1 MEASTEYRDKDL
13 KDAFKY
19 IQDLGKTGS
28 LPIWIDGLDELGSLT
43 KKESNDAGG
52 VALHPNKKIYMK
64 TLFVG
69 ILRQKI
75 LPGARVVAT
84 GRNTGAVNTEYM

>member
-1 MEASTEYRDKDL
+1 MS
-13 KDAFKY
+13 
-19 IQDLGKTGS
+19 
-28 LPIWIDGLDELGSLT
+28 IWIDGLDELGSLT

-52 VALHPNKKIYMK
+52 VALHPNKEIYMK
-64 TLFVG
+64 TLFVE

-84 GRNTGAVNTEYM
+84 GRNTGAVNTEYIEYKARAGCHG